1 MQTKKIISM
10 GLLII
15 IIIITLVFS
24 MIFTPVSKKE
34 GLDVMQNPS
43 DSDLK
48 KITDILND
56 STKDNIT
63 KIKEIYDTAKNYTLL
78 LAIYTNL
85 ANDCLKNIR
94 DYIKIAPIKDRN
106 GTNVDV
112 NSISKSQIEKI
123 SGILASNSEPPVKVF
138 AIRDNICNDP
148 DKCDKKLSSIYKNY
162 ENMWIDLLTKYVNQ
176 LNSDSGKQNKA
187 TAVALGTIN

>member
-1 MQTKKIISM
+1 MQTKKIISV
-10 GLLII
+10 GLLVL
-15 IIIITLVFS
+15 IIIITLGFS
-24 MIFTPVSKKE
+24 MIFTPVSKE
-34 GLDVMQNPS
+34 GLDIVQNPT
-43 DSDLK
+43 DYDLK
-48 KITDILND
+48 QMTDILND

-63 KIKEIYDTAKNYTLL
+63 KIKDIYDGGKNYTLL

-94 DYIKIAPIKDRN
+94 EYIKITPIKDRN
-106 GTNVDV
+106 GANVDE
-112 NSISKSQIEKI
+112 NTISRSRLENIN
-123 SGILASNSEPPVKVF
+123 GILGSKSEPPVKVF
-138 AIRDNICNDP
+138 AIRDNICNAP

-187 TAVALGTIN
+187 AAVALGTIN

>member
-1 MQTKKIISM
+1 MQTKKIISV

-15 IIIITLVFS
+15 IIIISLVFS

-63 KIKEIYDTAKNYTLL
+63 QIKEIYDTAKNYTLL

-106 GTNVDV
+106 GTNIDE
-112 NSISKSQIEKI
+112 NAISKSQMEKI

-138 AIRDNICNDP
+138 AIRDVCTER
-148 DKCDKKLSSIYKNY
+148 DKCDKKMSSIYKNY
-162 ENMWIDLLTKYVNQ
+162 SKLWLAMLNGYIDQ